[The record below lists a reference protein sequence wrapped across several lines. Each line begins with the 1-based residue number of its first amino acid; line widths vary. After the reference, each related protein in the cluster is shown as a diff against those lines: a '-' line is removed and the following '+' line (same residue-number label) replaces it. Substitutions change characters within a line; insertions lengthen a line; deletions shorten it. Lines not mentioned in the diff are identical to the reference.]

1 MLVLK
6 QWLFHLAFSLWLPP
20 QKVTLIL
27 TWPWD
32 RAALSSVV
40 SNSTWFSYWSVFKT
54 VSSFDL
60 RNAIR
65 LSCALKVSL
74 LLNVLA
80 SRLIPLLLFLL
91 LHTVLFL
98 SFLTSRSCKPSHII
112 TVRRAGQDIDIFV
125 NCNWV
130 DNR

>member
-1 MLVLK
+1 MLVLQ
-6 QWLFHLAFSLWLPP
+6 QWLFNLAFHLWLPP

-27 TWPWD
+27 TWPWE
-32 RAALSSVV
+32 RAALSPVV
-40 SNSTWFSYWSVFKT
+40 SNSTWFSYWSVFET
-54 VSSFDL
+54 VSSFNL

-65 LSCALKVSL
+65 LSYVLKVSL

-80 SRLIPLLLFLL
+80 SRLIPLLCFLL

-98 SFLTSRSCKPSHII
+98 SFLTSHSYKASHSM
-112 TVRRAGQDIDIFV
+112 TVRRVAQDIDILV
-125 NCNWV
+125 NRIWV